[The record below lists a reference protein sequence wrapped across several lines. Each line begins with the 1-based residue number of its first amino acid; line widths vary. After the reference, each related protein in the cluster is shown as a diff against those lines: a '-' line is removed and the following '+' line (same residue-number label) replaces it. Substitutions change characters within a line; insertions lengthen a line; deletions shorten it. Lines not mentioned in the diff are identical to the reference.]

1 MIRKIKK
8 TAGFLTHAFTC
19 FCIATMIA
27 QLIGLGMLF
36 MRGALTVDRRAQFF
50 AVLLDLA
57 PKLEEVEQNK
67 TREDAKTTVENRAK
81 ASAALLSR
89 KEAIKGGLDRIG
101 GFQTGL
107 KSDRNHCEQLRVE
120 FGILLSQLQTQVRT
134 AALLEVQRT
143 LETLKPKVAKTQI
156 RRMIDDGAMDDVVTI
171 IKAMPL
177 DKRRKILREFRTA
190 AEAQQLHELLIEI
203 RKTEKPP
210 GQQS

>member
-8 TAGFLTHAFTC
+8 TAGFLTRAFTC

-27 QLIGLGMLF
+27 QLIGLGVLW

-67 TREDAKTTVENRAK
+67 TLEDAKTTVENRAR
-81 ASAALLSR
+81 ASGDLVSR
-89 KEAIKGGLDRIG
+89 NEAIKGGLDRIG

-107 KSDRNHCEQLRVE
+107 KSNRNHFEQLRVE
-120 FGILLSQLQTQVRT
+120 FGILLSQLQIQVRT
-134 AALLEVQRT
+134 EALLEVQRT
-143 LETLKPKVAKTQI
+143 LETLQPKVAKTQI
-156 RRMIDDGAMDDVVTI
+156 LRMIDDGAMDDVVTI

-177 DKRRKILREFRTA
+177 DKRRKFLREFKTA

-203 RKTEKPP
+203 RRTETSP